1 MGKGGS
7 VLSLISLLA
16 AAAAL
21 SILFLG
27 VLIRSPLARH
37 FADLPGHRKIHQ
49 AIIPRLGGA
58 GIVLTFLVLLTV
70 AQVFELW
77 DPSAKLLLSIVFV
90 SLFLLIAGTLDDV
103 LSLGYKA
110 KFLLQFLL
118 AGVVVCVFGLHFDQ
132 VSLFGTSYALG
143 GMGLVVS
150 IFWMVGLMN
159 AVNIIDGIDGLAA
172 SVSLAGFAGVGALAY
187 AAGAPNPLG
196 VCVVLS
202 GATIGFLYYNLQ
214 RRRKVFLG
222 DTGSQFLG
230 AMLGVLT
237 LRIHE
242 LPNVNHSALVPLLL
256 AGYPVLDTAVAMAR
270 RFLQVRNRD
279 IGQRVTRM
287 FLADNEHMHHRLVYA
302 GLSHVQATSLLLLL
316 ASGFTAT
323 AVVLPKVTW
332 QWELGII
339 AYLVIAV
346 YFLLSRLGFVQRGA
360 VRRALRAWVLG
371 GVYPE
376 SGRLARR
383 YARYYELFAM
393 TEPAPRPA
401 GSPVLQAA
409 LVDSAGVSDEP
420 RVAVSAPGGGRSA
433 VFAGDR

>member
-1 MGKGGS
+1 LGKEGI

-27 VLIRSPLARH
+27 LLIRSPLARH
-37 FADLPGHRKIHQ
+37 FADVPGHRKVHQ

-58 GIVLTFLVLLTV
+58 GIVLTFLVLLTI
-70 AQVFELW
+70 AQVFKLW

-132 VSLFGTSYALG
+132 VSLFGSTHSLG
-143 GMGLVVS
+143 GMGQVVS

-172 SVSLAGFAGVGALAY
+172 SVSLAGFAGVGALSF
-187 AAGAPNPLG
+187 AAGALNPLG

-270 RFLQVRNRD
+270 RFLQVRSKD
-279 IGQRVTRM
+279 LGQRVTRM

-302 GLSHVQATSLLLLL
+302 GLSHLQATSLLLLL

-323 AVVLPKVTW
+323 AVVIPRLSW
-332 QWELGII
+332 QWEIVII
-339 AYLVIAV
+339 GYLMVAV
-346 YFLLSRLGFVQRGA
+346 YFLLNRLGFVQNGA
-360 VRRALRAWVLG
+360 MRKALRSWVIG
-371 GVYPE
+371 GSYPE
-376 SGRLARR
+376 NGRLARR

-393 TEPAPRPA
+393 TESVARTTVPETPVARPA
-401 GSPVLQAA
+401 MAEAANDRFGASLSGGSRSKVL
-409 LVDSAGVSDEP
+409 AGE
-420 RVAVSAPGGGRSA
+420 RS
-433 VFAGDR
+433 